1 MLLGP
6 GRGCRDCEPCL
17 ERARGLGFGLLP
29 LQGMRLAGPGKAHS
43 HTQPTNPHPTHHPP
57 ARRLADATPSAAA
70 PRSARGAPFGG
81 RRERVQVTESV
92 QGLIRSARALVHEGR
107 VHLRLV
113 CGGFQAER
121 VRSRALEGDLALLRA
136 AGEAATRRAQVR
148 LRERVGGRFS
158 G

>member
-1 MLLGP
+1 M
-6 GRGCRDCEPCL
+6 
-17 ERARGLGFGLLP
+17 
-29 LQGMRLAGPGKAHS
+29 
-43 HTQPTNPHPTHHPP
+43 
-57 ARRLADATPSAAA
+57 
-70 PRSARGAPFGG
+70 
-81 RRERVQVTESV
+81 QVTESV